1 MKFII
6 NGIEYKD
13 YELSNEQL
21 IELLEDNNALSNEQK
36 EYINNV
42 IIQRFKDNMCKRNGE
57 SEEELFA
64 RQFGKFVNGRMSSPK
79 EVAKNMARDHRYLQN
94 EMFKVCLEYIKIL
107 GENYSKG
114 NYDARNEYACEK
126 SYYSNF

>member
-1 MKFII
+1 M
-6 NGIEYKD
+6 
-13 YELSNEQL
+13 
-21 IELLEDNNALSNEQK
+21 LEDNNVLSNEQK
-36 EYINNV
+36 ECINKT
-42 IIQRFKDNMCKRNGE
+42 IIQRFKDNVCKRKGE

-79 EVAKNMARDHRYLQN
+79 EVARNMARDHRYLQN

>member
-6 NGIEYKD
+6 NGIVYKD

-21 IELLEDNNALSNEQK
+21 IELLEVNNALSNEQK

-79 EVAKNMARDHRYLQN
+79 EVAKNMARDHRY
-94 EMFKVCLEYIKIL
+94 
-107 GENYSKG
+107 
-114 NYDARNEYACEK
+114 
-126 SYYSNF
+126 